1 MIRTFLHLDLK
12 PGRRDDVIDWY
23 KETGALERAVREA
36 GCLSTEI
43 YPDPENDDRLLVT
56 ALWNSAADYDGW
68 VSNPW
73 RQSSTDGINEF
84 LAEGFTSE
92 SKGSIVESL
101 HHASA
106 QVG

>member
-12 PGRRDDVIDWY
+12 PGRREDVIEWY

-68 VSNPW
+68 VPG
-73 RQSSTDGINEF
+73 GIGRVIEDMDFRTAPDRGKKDN
-84 LAEGFTSE
+84 
-92 SKGSIVESL
+92 
-101 HHASA
+101 
-106 QVG
+106 

>member
-12 PGRRDDVIDWY
+12 PGRREDVIEWY

-56 ALWNSAADYDGW
+56 ALWQSSADYDGW
-68 VSNPW
+68 VANPW
-73 RQSSTDGINEF
+73 RRSSTDGINEF

-92 SKGSIVESL
+92 SKGSVVESL

-106 QVG
+106 QAD